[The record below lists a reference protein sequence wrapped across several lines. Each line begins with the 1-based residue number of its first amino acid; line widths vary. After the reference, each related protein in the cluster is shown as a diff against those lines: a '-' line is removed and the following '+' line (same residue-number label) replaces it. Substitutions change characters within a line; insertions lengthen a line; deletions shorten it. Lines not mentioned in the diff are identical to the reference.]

1 MYLIGTLVRPS
12 STDSCTGMSST
23 RLMSLMTCS
32 PPLTALAPLAAP
44 ARGGRTG
51 SPPKGPPLC
60 PPAGGWSPRL
70 AAQGPPLLPLGGRL
84 VAAFLLFQRLGPAIE
99 RVVRRV
105 VCGGAL
111 ASAGRAIFS

>member
-51 SPPKGPPLC
+51 SAPQGPPPR
-60 PPAGGWSPRL
+60 PPAPRL

-111 ASAGRAIFS
+111 ASAGR